1 MNPSV
6 GGSICRTP
14 QRAGWD
20 GRSSRLAWGPNPIQ
34 LTIVNAPDQPRDL
47 RGAVVRSELHCRGCG
62 YNLYALSANG
72 RCPECGLEI
81 WETVLHTVDPAA
93 SRLPK
98 MRNPRAVGNGLF
110 WVILSLLAGAIILV
124 ARPVALRL
132 DALDPTGLR
141 NISAFAPPNL
151 AIVAGAVVLVGL
163 MAARRFAPAKGHEPG
178 GAVMRD
184 IRLLVAGMIGWAL
197 LVIIQPGLQR
207 LAVPSWGIDLT
218 HIAAALGAMVGLFGL
233 DGILQAIGQRS
244 RAFRT
249 ARGGRQGVM
258 AMIGAL
264 GGVVLGELMGLPAAV
279 AGSTGSRLSTLGMVV
294 TWISTLML
302 LIGLAYLVVNGW
314 WIRRALCSP
323 PPALAEILDQPGDED
338 SPEEPSLP

>member
-1 MNPSV
+1 M
-6 GGSICRTP
+6 
-14 QRAGWD
+14 
-20 GRSSRLAWGPNPIQ
+20 
-34 LTIVNAPDQPRDL
+34 IVNALNQPRDL
-47 RGAVVRSELHCRGCG
+47 GGAVVRAELHCRGCG
-62 YNLYALSANG
+62 YNLYALSAES

-132 DALDPTGLR
+132 DALDPTGVR
-141 NISAFAPPNL
+141 NISALAPPSI

-163 MAARRFAPAKGHEPG
+163 LAARRFAPAKGHHPG
-178 GAVMRD
+178 GAVLRD
-184 IRLLVAGMIGWAL
+184 IRLLVAGMIAWAL
-197 LVIIQPGLQR
+197 LVMIQPGLQR
-207 LAVPSWGIDLT
+207 FAVPSWGLSLT

-264 GGVVLGELMGLPAAV
+264 GGVALGELMGLPASV
-279 AGSTGSRLSTLGMVV
+279 TGATGTRLATLGLVM

-323 PPALAEILDQPGDED
+323 PPALANILDVPDERD
-338 SPEEPSLP
+338 LPDEPSSP

>member
-1 MNPSV
+1 M
-6 GGSICRTP
+6 
-14 QRAGWD
+14 
-20 GRSSRLAWGPNPIQ
+20 
-34 LTIVNAPDQPRDL
+34 
-47 RGAVVRSELHCRGCG
+47 
-62 YNLYALSANG
+62 YALSADS

-110 WVILSLLAGAIILV
+110 WVILSLFAGAIIIV
-124 ARPVALRL
+124 ARPIALQL
-132 DALDPTGLR
+132 DALDPTGVR

-151 AIVAGAVVLVGL
+151 AIVAGVVVLVGL

-178 GAVMRD
+178 GAVLRD
-184 IRLLVAGMIGWAL
+184 IRLLVAGMIAWSL

-207 LAVPSWGIDLT
+207 LAVPGWGLELT

-233 DGILQAIGQRS
+233 DGVLQAIGQRS

-249 ARGGRQGVM
+249 ARGGRQGVLGL
-258 AMIGAL
+258 IGAL
-264 GGVVLGELMGLPAAV
+264 VGVVLGELMGLPAAV
-279 AGSTGSRLSTLGMVV
+279 AGFSGSRLATVGTSV
-294 TWISTLML
+294 TRISTLML

-314 WIRRALCSP
+314 WIRRALCRP
-323 PPALAEILDQPGDED
+323 PPALAEILDRPEHKEPLED
-338 SPEEPSLP
+338 PSSP